1 MSLHGN
7 TRASR
12 RCSFISA
19 ALLVSSS
26 GFSLTAHAQ
35 WTAKAEAGAV
45 AARGN
50 TTTDSANVKLDVAR
64 EFERWKHALS
74 LAAVYASDEMGATGQ
89 RWEGRGQSDY
99 KFHPKGFWFGSARY
113 EEDRFSG
120 FEYQTTYGTGLGW
133 RFYDDPI
140 TKFVVQLGAGY
151 KASRKRDAFD
161 EDGITFIPSERQE
174 ELIAQFGVDLQ
185 RELTPTTKVVNEFLV
200 ETGANNTFIQNE
212 FSVQVKILESLAL
225 AVGYAARYNTEPP
238 EGFEELD
245 TLTTLNLVYELK

>member
-1 MSLHGN
+1 MREWMKCIVAVAGLVQGLL
-7 TRASR
+7 
-12 RCSFISA
+12 IA
-19 ALLVSSS
+19 AP
-26 GFSLTAHAQ
+26 AQAQ

-50 TTTDSANVKLDVAR
+50 TTTDSANVKFDVAR
-64 EFERWKHALS
+64 EFVEWKHALGIS
-74 LAAVYASDEMGATGQ
+74 AVYQSDDTGATGQ

-99 KFHPKGFWFGSARY
+99 KFHPQGFWFGSARY

-120 FEYQTTYGTGLGW
+120 FEYQTTYGVGLGW

-140 TKFVVQLGAGY
+140 AKFIVQLGAGY
-151 KASRKRDAFD
+151 KVSRTRDALAA
-161 EDGITFIPSERQE
+161 EMGTIVLGERQE
-174 ELIAQFGVDLQ
+174 ELIGQFSMDFERQ
-185 RELTPTTKVVNEFLV
+185 LTATTKAVNQFLAEF
-200 ETGANNTFIQNE
+200 GANNTFLQNE
-212 FSVQVKILESLAL
+212 FNVQVRIMESLAL